1 MNYCKKILVLKQTE
15 AGFCSNLKEV
25 SGIVRLEEENG
36 VISMQLSLINV
47 KGISQGEYRLFI
59 VDGKGKLY
67 SFPLENKPQTFC
79 TVIDELADFSNGF
92 SSGLV
97 YVSEEIPLL
106 VAFGKTDG
114 FFCDII
120 ELRKLVAEKCL
131 LEKKEREKEAE
142 KELEKTTEQKVENST
157 PDLTVTTDTP
167 VIYNDEAVATENYYE
182 LEKDDEPLYPKTD
195 LQHSTSKEE
204 TEEKPEFDFA
214 FQDEK
219 DADFSQEMPY
229 YSTAKKEL
237 DDLFSK
243 FPPDDSLLRYFP
255 DSKWVKINYSPEKYY
270 LVGLVNE
277 NDTPK
282 YICYGVP
289 DKYSDKAPN
298 ALDGFCSFIPLSLFD
313 LKGDGY
319 WMIFQDAITGNCIKK
334 Q

>member
-1 MNYCKKILVLKQTE
+1 MNYYKKILVLKQTE
-15 AGFCSNLKEV
+15 MGFSSNLKEV

-67 SFPLENKPQTFC
+67 SFTLENRPQTFC
-79 TVIDELADFSNGF
+79 TVIDGLADFLNGF

-114 FFCDII
+114 FFCDIT

-131 LEKKEREKEAE
+131 LEKKEKDKE
-142 KELEKTTEQKVENST
+142 KELEKTTEKKVEVST
-157 PDLTVTTDTP
+157 PDFTVPADTP

-182 LEKDDEPLYPKTD
+182 LEKDDEPLCPKTD
-195 LQHSTSKEE
+195 LQHHTSKEE
-204 TEEKPEFDFA
+204 TEEKPKFDFT

-237 DDLFSK
+237 DELFSK

-270 LVGLVNE
+270 LVGLVKE

-289 DKYSDKAPN
+289 DKYSDKAPD
-298 ALDGFCSFIPLSLFD
+298 ALDGFCSFIPISLFD

-334 Q
+334 

>member
-1 MNYCKKILVLKQTE
+1 MNYYKKILVLKQTE
-15 AGFCSNLKEV
+15 VGFSSNAKEV

-47 KGISQGEYRLFI
+47 KGISQGEYRLFV
-59 VDGKGKLY
+59 VDAKGKLY
-67 SFPLENKPQTFC
+67 NFSLENRPQSFN
-79 TVIDELADFSNGF
+79 TVIEGLADFSTGF

-97 YVSEEIPLL
+97 YITEEIPLL

-114 FFCDII
+114 FFCDKT

-131 LEKKEREKEAE
+131 IEKKEREKEVE
-142 KELEKTTEQKVENST
+142 KELEKATEKKVEIST
-157 PDLTVTTDTP
+157 PDTPETQVP

-182 LEKDDEPLYPKTD
+182 LEKEDESLCPKTD
-195 LQHSTSKEE
+195 LQHNTTKEE
-204 TEEKPEFDFA
+204 TEEEPKFDFA

-219 DADFSQEMPY
+219 DADFSQDMPY

-237 DDLFSK
+237 DELFSK
-243 FPPDDSLLRYFP
+243 FPPDDSLIRYFP
-255 DSKWVKINYSPEKYY
+255 DSKWVKIYYSPEKFY

-277 NDTPK
+277 KNSPK

-289 DKYSDKAPN
+289 DKYSDKAPT
-298 ALDGFCSFIPLSLFD
+298 ALDGFCSFIPISLFD

-334 Q
+334 

>member
-1 MNYCKKILVLKQTE
+1 MNYFKKILLLKQTE
-15 AGFCSNLKEV
+15 EGFSSNSKAV

-47 KGISQGEYRLFI
+47 KGISQGEYRLFL
-59 VDGKGKLY
+59 VDSKGKLY
-67 SFPLENKPQTFC
+67 SFTLENRPQSFY
-79 TVIDELADFSNGF
+79 TVIEGLADFSTGF

-97 YVSEEIPLL
+97 YTEEIPLL

-114 FFCDII
+114 FFCDIT

-131 LEKKEREKEAE
+131 LEKKEREKE
-142 KELEKTTEQKVENST
+142 LEKVTEKKVEVST
-157 PDLTVTTDTP
+157 PVTFDNPIP

-182 LEKDDEPLYPKTD
+182 LEKDDEPLYLETD
-195 LQHSTSKEE
+195 LQHHTSKEE
-204 TEEKPEFDFA
+204 TEEKPKFDFA

-237 DDLFSK
+237 DELFSK

-255 DSKWVKINYSPEKYY
+255 DSKWVKIHYSPEKYY

-277 NDTPK
+277 KNTPK

-289 DKYSDKAPN
+289 DKYSDKAPD
-298 ALDGFCSFIPLSLFD
+298 ALDGFCSFIPISLFD

>member
-1 MNYCKKILVLKQTE
+1 
-15 AGFCSNLKEV
+15 
-25 SGIVRLEEENG
+25 
-36 VISMQLSLINV
+36 MQLSIINV
-47 KGISQGEYRLFI
+47 KGISQGEYRLFV
-59 VDGKGKLY
+59 VDAKGKLY
-67 SFPLENKPQTFC
+67 NFPLENRPQSYN
-79 TVIDELADFSNGF
+79 TVIEGVADFSNGF

-97 YVSEEIPLL
+97 YITEELPLL

-114 FFCDII
+114 FFCDIT

-131 LEKKEREKEAE
+131 LGKKEREKEPDKVLEKNIE
-142 KELEKTTEQKVENST
+142 KE
-157 PDLTVTTDTP
+157 TDKKSEIPTSVP
-167 VIYNDEAVATENYYE
+167 VVYNDEAVATENYYE
-182 LEKDDEPLYPKTD
+182 LEKDDEPLCPETE
-195 LQHSTSKEE
+195 LQHDTYKEE
-204 TEEKPEFDFA
+204 TEEKPIFDFA

-237 DDLFSK
+237 DELFSK

-277 NDTPK
+277 KNSPK

-289 DKYSDKAPN
+289 DKYSDKAPD
-298 ALDGFCSFIPLSLFD
+298 ALDGFCSFIPISLFD

>member
-1 MNYCKKILVLKQTE
+1 MNYNKKILVLKQTE
-15 AGFCSNLKEV
+15 DGFCSNSKEI
-25 SGIVRLEEENG
+25 SGIVRLEEEHG
-36 VISMQLSLINV
+36 VITLQVSLINV
-47 KGISQGEYRLFI
+47 KGISRGEYRLYV
-59 VDGKGKLY
+59 VDAKGKLY
-67 SFPLENKPQTFC
+67 NFSLENKPQSFY
-79 TVIDELADFSNGF
+79 TVIEGFADFTIGF

-97 YVSEEIPLL
+97 YVTEEIPLL
-106 VAFGKTDG
+106 VAFGKSDD
-114 FFCDII
+114 FFCDKT

-131 LEKKEREKEAE
+131 LEKKEKEQLLKVAQSQNNLQK
-142 KELEKTTEQKVENST
+142 KEQ
-157 PDLTVTTDTP
+157 DLKIP
-167 VIYNDEAVATENYYE
+167 IAYNDEAVATENYYE
-182 LEKDDEPLYPKTD
+182 LEKDDEPLCPKTD
-195 LQHSTSKEE
+195 LQHDTAKEE
-204 TEEKPEFDFA
+204 TEEKPKFDFA

-270 LVGLVNE
+270 LVGLVKE

-289 DKYSDKAPN
+289 DKYSDKAPD

-334 Q
+334 